1 MLTVWFNNIDYFN
14 SDYKITYP
22 KLLLESFTCSVF
34 YGSCLPGM
42 ILSEHLKC
50 ICMAFHHIYHTTD
63 GLTLFCRRGWKIYP
77 KKNDYMN
84 AKYIYSNTS
93 IKREEWWWHALHK
106 CYLYNIMLY
115 IWYLHALCN
124 QRYLDVIMNFAATL
138 WNQRTKIQNAILT
151 VKLLEKIVTVLC
163 HVFLG
168 CCSCRIDLGNML
180 LTAITSIPA
189 PK

>member
-1 MLTVWFNNIDYFN
+1 MLCVLW
-14 SDYKITYP
+14 
-22 KLLLESFTCSVF
+22 KLLARHDSLWTSQVYLHGFSPHLPHYRRTHAVLQTWLE
-34 YGSCLPGM
+34 
-42 ILSEHLKC
+42 
-50 ICMAFHHIYHTTD
+50 
-63 GLTLFCRRGWKIYP
+63 KIP
-77 KKNDYMN
+77 QEKWLHECKI
-84 AKYIYSNTS
+84 YIYSNTS
-93 IKREEWWWHALHK
+93 IKREEGWWHALHK

-163 HVFLG
+163 HIFLG